1 MLKRKDKG
9 ILDQFLPAIIVIV
22 LLAVLWTGSMIS
34 ASTIDRSTD
43 IQQVARTYLLKMETD
58 GYLTEENRNL
68 LLSDL
73 AALDMEQIDLTGT
86 TITDVGYGNRID
98 LDIRGVVNLKDMDYT
113 APMVNRMKFEKSS
126 IYKNYKGNACNL
138 RLSALED
145 KRFDFVRDEDSFKK
159 IISKLEKYAE

>member
-98 LDIRGVVNLKDMDYT
+98 LVIRGVVNLKDID
-113 APMVNRMKFEKSS
+113 
-126 IYKNYKGNACNL
+126 YKGFASPMMTT
-138 RLSALED
+138 RQAE
-145 KRFDFVRDEDSFKK
+145 VAIKK
-159 IISKLEKYAE
+159 VSVAKN